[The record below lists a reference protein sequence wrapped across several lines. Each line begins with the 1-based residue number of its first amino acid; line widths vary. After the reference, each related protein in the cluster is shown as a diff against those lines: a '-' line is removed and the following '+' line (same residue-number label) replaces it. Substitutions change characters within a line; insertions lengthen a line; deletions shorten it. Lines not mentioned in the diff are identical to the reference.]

1 MTAPSPVSLPD
12 GPHGA
17 MTSAQRRLVLFG
29 CMAIMF
35 MTAVEG
41 SIIATAMPTIAA
53 ELGGYDL
60 FAWAFSSFLL
70 AQAVTIPIYGR
81 LSDLY
86 GRKRVF
92 YVGAGLF
99 TLGSLA
105 CGFATTM
112 VGLVLA
118 RAVQGLGSGGIMP
131 IGQTIIGDVYSP
143 QERAQIQ
150 GYLSS
155 MWGISA
161 VIGPLLGAFFVEQT
175 SWPWVFWF
183 NIPLAI
189 AVMILLAVVLP
200 ENLKRAAHTIDV
212 AGAVLLSIA
221 TGSLMLLLLQGRD
234 LGVAAIGVGLA
245 SVVAFV
251 LFVLQEGRAPEP
263 LLPII
268 LWRDRVL
275 RTCISGSLFV
285 GATSMGVSAFLP
297 TYVQG
302 VMGESAFVAG
312 AVLSSLAIAW
322 PMGATTAGQ
331 MMLRTSYRTTSLCGA
346 SVLAVG
352 GVLMTQVQRFDG
364 IAYPA
369 FAAFMVGVGLGI
381 TNSSFTVAV
390 QDAAGWSVRGIATAT
405 NTFMRMI
412 GAAIGTALLAAVVNA
427 GLASR
432 LPNATVGAETLVDP
446 VRRAAL
452 RADDLARLADAVGD
466 GIALSFGV
474 TVLTALGAF
483 AFAWRMPA
491 DAKPG
496 QLSQRRMS

>member
-1 MTAPSPVSLPD
+1 
-12 GPHGA
+12 
-17 MTSAQRRLVLFG
+17 
-29 CMAIMF
+29 MAIMF

-53 ELGGYDL
+53 ELGGYEL

-92 YVGAGLF
+92 YVGASLF

-105 CGFATTM
+105 CGFAPTM
-112 VGLVLA
+112 VTLIVA
-118 RAVQGLGSGGIMP
+118 RAIQGLGAGGIMP

-143 QERAQIQ
+143 AARARIQ

-155 MWGISA
+155 MWGVSA

-189 AVMILLAVVLP
+189 AVMVLLSVVLP
-200 ENLKRAAHTIDV
+200 ENLKRAAHTVDV

-221 TGSLMLLLLQGRD
+221 VGGLMLLLLQGRD
-234 LGVAAIGVGLA
+234 LGVASWGVGALSAIGFA
-245 SVVAFV
+245 AF
-251 LFVLQEGRAPEP
+251 LFQESRAPEP
-263 LLPII
+263 LLPMI

-312 AVLSSLAIAW
+312 SVLSSLAIAW
-322 PMGATTAGQ
+322 PIGATSAGQ
-331 MMLRTSYRTTSLCGA
+331 LMLRTSYRTTSIIGA
-346 SVLAVG
+346 AILTLG
-352 GVLMTQVQRFDG
+352 GVLMTQVQHSATIVF
-364 IAYPA
+364 PA
-369 FAAFMVGVGLGI
+369 AAAFVVGLGLGI

-405 NTFMRMI
+405 NTFMRML
-412 GAAIGTALLAAVVNA
+412 GASVGTALLAAVVNA
-427 GLASR
+427 SLASR
-432 LPNATVGAETLVDP
+432 VPGATDAAEILVDP
-446 VRRAAL
+446 ARRAAL
-452 RADDLARLADAVGD
+452 SSADLVTFSDALGG
-466 GIALSFGV
+466 GIATAFIV
-474 TVLTALGAF
+474 TIFTALGAL
-483 AFAWRMPA
+483 AFALRMPA

-496 QLSQRRMS
+496 QLSQRRIDL